1 MQLCIV
7 VILSHKEVEIM
18 KAKLKI
24 IGLVIMVCIG
34 TYLTPQQASAQ
45 GPSVSF
51 QVFYDELSPYGY
63 WVISPD
69 YGYVWVPN
77 VDPGFTPYATN
88 GYWVYTDMGWTW
100 VSNYS
105 WGWAPF
111 HYGRWY
117 ADPNYGY
124 MWVPDNEWS
133 PGWVT
138 WRRAGGY
145 YGWAPIGPGV
155 SINVAYGNSYMVPYN
170 QWTFVS
176 DGYLGR
182 TNINNYYVN
191 NSNNVVIIKNSTVI
205 NNTRIDNS
213 RHVTYHAGPDRIEVE
228 KHVGR
233 PITPVIIRDG
243 SRPGQTVSN
252 NQIQIYRPHVQ
263 KNVSTGPKPA
273 PAKAVSMKTTGT
285 SPQHSAQPARQQP
298 AQEQH
303 SAQPAKQQP
312 AQQQHS
318 TQPAKQQP
326 AQQQHSTQPAKQQ
339 PAQQQ
344 HSTQP
349 AKQQPAQQQH
359 STQPVKKEQTKPQ
372 QGKEPDKVENE
383 KQSEQHKPK

>member
-1 MQLCIV
+1 M
-7 VILSHKEVEIM
+7 LSHKEVEIM

-124 MWVPDNEWS
+124 MWVPDGEWS

-155 SINVAYGNSYMVPYN
+155 SISMAYSNSYNVPYN
-170 QWTFVS
+170 HWTFVS

-191 NSNNVVIIKNSTVI
+191 TSNNVVIIRNSTVI

-213 RHVTYHAGPDRIEVE
+213 RHVTYHAGPERVEVE
-228 KHVGR
+228 RHIGR
-233 PITPVIIRDG
+233 PITPVLIRES

-252 NQIQIYRPHVQ
+252 NQLQIYRPRVQ
-263 KNVSTGPKPA
+263 KNVATGIKPA
-273 PAKAVSMKTTGT
+273 PAKAVSMKHAEK
-285 SPQHSAQPARQQP
+285 SPQQNAQPVKQQP
-298 AQEQH
+298 AQQQH
-303 SAQPAKQQP
+303 STQPAKQQP
-312 AQQQHS
+312 AQQHS

-339 PAQQQ
+339 HAQQH

-359 STQPVKKEQTKPQ
+359 STQPVKKEQTKSQ
-372 QGKEPDKVENE
+372 QGQDSDKGEKE
-383 KQSEQHKPK
+383 KQEQQQSKPK